1 MANHYETLGITREA
15 TDKEIKQAF
24 RAMSMKYHPDRVRAN
39 DAEEQEKINQKMQ
52 EINEAYE
59 ILSDETKRQA
69 YHMELDGIGGP
80 FANFSSHGGFPF
92 ANFSSQGGPF
102 GQGGVHFVHRTG
114 QGGPFGQP
122 DIGNIFEMLFSQ
134 GGAGPH
140 VFFQHAGPPPIISK
154 TIEIT
159 LAQAYAGCTI
169 PYEIE
174 RWVQDGENKITE
186 METIT
191 LNIPAGV
198 DSGVSMVIKGKG
210 NAFSDTQKGDIK
222 ITVQVVNNTPFHRQ
236 GNDLHLKKQITLKE
250 ALCGFQIQFV
260 HLNGKTLVMNNSSTI
275 IFSGARKVIN
285 GLGMTSTGNLVVE
298 FDVVF
303 PTELTQ
309 EQRDVIAK
317 TL

>member
-1 MANHYETLGITREA
+1 
-15 TDKEIKQAF
+15 
-24 RAMSMKYHPDRVRAN
+24 
-39 DAEEQEKINQKMQ
+39 
-52 EINEAYE
+52 
-59 ILSDETKRQA
+59 
-69 YHMELDGIGGP
+69 
-80 FANFSSHGGFPF
+80 
-92 ANFSSQGGPF
+92 
-102 GQGGVHFVHRTG
+102 
-114 QGGPFGQP
+114 
-122 DIGNIFEMLFSQ
+122 
-134 GGAGPH
+134 
-140 VFFQHAGPPPIISK
+140 
-154 TIEIT
+154 
-159 LAQAYAGCTI
+159 
-169 PYEIE
+169 
-174 RWVQDGENKITE
+174 

-210 NAFSDTQKGDIK
+210 NAFSDSQKGDIK

-260 HLNGKTLVMNNSSTI
+260 HLNGKTLVMNNTSTI